1 MEDMLI
7 SHGIY
12 NLIIFVLAIYVGYH
26 VVWTVTPALHT
37 PLMAVT
43 NAISAIVI
51 VGAML
56 AAALTETPLGK
67 TMGMLAVAL
76 AAVNVFGGFLVTRRM
91 LEMFKK
97 KGSKS
102 SGSQARSQG
111 GGAASM
117 SMNLVTLLYLI
128 ASVCFIQAL
137 KGLSHPTT
145 SRRGNLFGMLGMAMA
160 ILTTVAL
167 IFKLGAELA
176 TCGIGL
182 RARRPGGRRHCRF
195 DHGQDASR

>member
-1 MEDMLI
+1 MDI
-7 SHGIY
+7 VSPTVT

-56 AAALTETPLGK
+56 AAGLTEGPVGK
-67 TMGMLAVAL
+67 TFGVLAVAL

-97 KGSKS
+97 KERKVVATGD
-102 SGSQARSQG
+102 
-111 GGAASM
+111 AA
-117 SMNLVTLLYLI
+117 
-128 ASVCFIQAL
+128 
-137 KGLSHPTT
+137 
-145 SRRGNLFGMLGMAMA
+145 
-160 ILTTVAL
+160 
-167 IFKLGAELA
+167 
-176 TCGIGL
+176 
-182 RARRPGGRRHCRF
+182 
-195 DHGQDASR
+195 

>member
-1 MEDMLI
+1 MELVSPTI
-7 SHGIY
+7 T

-43 NAISAIVI
+43 NAVSAIVI

-67 TMGMLAVAL
+67 TMGVLAVAL

-97 KGSKS
+97 KDKKTP
-102 SGSQARSQG
+102 AADAK
-111 GGAASM
+111 GAA
-117 SMNLVTLLYLI
+117 
-128 ASVCFIQAL
+128 
-137 KGLSHPTT
+137 
-145 SRRGNLFGMLGMAMA
+145 
-160 ILTTVAL
+160 
-167 IFKLGAELA
+167 
-176 TCGIGL
+176 
-182 RARRPGGRRHCRF
+182 
-195 DHGQDASR
+195 